1 MGSGIITVMKSK
13 VWVLGS
19 LGNKTGSSLYLFPK
33 RKKEANLLDFFH
45 LFFTMLENKWAFIF
59 QLLNKGASQ

>member
-19 LGNKTGSSLYLFPK
+19 LGNKPLQCTHSLRE
-33 RKKEANLLDFFH
+33 RKKPTSCSFKNMHLNLGNGW
-45 LFFTMLENKWAFIF
+45 TSVF
-59 QLLNKGASQ
+59 QILNERVSQ